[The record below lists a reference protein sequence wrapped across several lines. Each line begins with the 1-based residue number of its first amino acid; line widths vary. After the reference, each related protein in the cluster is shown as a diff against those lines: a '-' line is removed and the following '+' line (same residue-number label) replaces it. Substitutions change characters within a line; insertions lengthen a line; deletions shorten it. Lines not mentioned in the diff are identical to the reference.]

1 MKRFCALLLTSL
13 LLTGVLL
20 PLSGCRIGYSFN
32 GASIDY
38 NLTKTIS
45 VKDFSN
51 QALLVYP
58 PLAQNFS
65 ESLREIYT
73 RQTKLKVLKADG
85 DLQLEGEIVGYDL
98 APLAAQSDGYAAE
111 TKLTMTVNVRYVN
124 TKKEKE
130 NFEQRFSAYQT
141 FPSTSMLEDVQ
152 DALLEEII
160 KEITES
166 IFNKTV
172 ANW

>member
-1 MKRFCALLLTSL
+1 MKTKCLAIMLLML
-13 LLTGVLL
+13 VLNACTI
-20 PLSGCRIGYSFN
+20 SYKFN

-38 NLTKTIS
+38 TTTKSIS
-45 VKDFSN
+45 VADFPN

-58 PLAQNFS
+58 PLAQTFV
-65 ESLREIYT
+65 ETLKDLYT
-73 RQTKLKVLKADG
+73 RQTKLKVLNEDG
-85 DLQLEGEIVGYDL
+85 DLRVEGEIVGYEL
-98 APLAAQSDGYAAE
+98 TPLAAQADGYSSE
-111 TKLTMTVNVRYVN
+111 TKLTVTINVRFVN
-124 TKKEKE
+124 TKNEKE

-141 FPSTSMLEDVQ
+141 FPSTQMLDDVQ
-152 DALLEEII
+152 DSLLEEIL

>member
-1 MKRFCALLLTSL
+1 MKNIHRIIGLALL
-13 LLTGVLL
+13 VCL
-20 PLSGCRIGYSFN
+20 PLACTVSYKFN

-38 NLTKTIS
+38 TTTHSIS

-58 PLAQNFS
+58 PLAQTFS
-65 ESLREIYT
+65 ESLRDIYT
-73 RQTKLKVLKADG
+73 RQTRLKVIKQGG
-85 DLQLEGEIVGYDL
+85 DLQLEGEIVGYEVTS
-98 APLAAQSDGYAAE
+98 LAAQSDGYASE

-124 TKKEKE
+124 TKNEKE
-130 NFEQRFSAYQT
+130 NFEQRFSAFQT
-141 FPSTSMLEDVQ
+141 FPATQMLDDVQ
-152 DALLEEII
+152 DSLLEEII